1 MGAVLVAEFE
11 VDGIPVP
18 QGSKSAWV
26 SQAGP
31 RPRAIMHD
39 DNAKALK
46 PWRAL
51 VQAAAAAVRPT
62 APIEGPVLLV
72 AEFRFV
78 RPKTVRRDRPS
89 VKPDLSKLLR
99 AIEDSIT
106 NAGVWKDDAQV
117 VTARVEKVYAERAG
131 VRVRIGEYRQ
141 EKTP

>member
-1 MGAVLVAEFE
+1 MRAVLVAEFV
-11 VDGIPVP
+11 VDGLPVP

-31 RPRAIMHD
+31 KPRAIVHD
-39 DNAKALK
+39 DNAKVLK

-51 VQAAAAAVRPT
+51 VQAAAAAVRP
-62 APIEGPVLLV
+62 ALPIEGPVLLV

-78 RPKTVRRDRPS
+78 RPKSVRRERPS

-106 NAGVWKDDAQV
+106 DSGLWKDDAQV

-131 VRVRIGEYRQ
+131 VLVRIGEYRQ
-141 EKTP
+141 EIKP